1 MTTDAE
7 SRDEAVSK
15 FRNMMDKGAI
25 GAHFEEKHSG
35 EPIPSKREV
44 DDMIEKTTDE
54 RRARCHYV
62 INDDADAPLDKLRAS
77 NGHRPLYIFQPL
89 RPLESLLSRRRPH
102 AHKRVRR
109 VLKGG
114 I

>member
-44 DDMIEKTTDE
+44 DDMIEKTTE
-54 RRARCHYV
+54 V
-62 INDDADAPLDKLRAS
+62 
-77 NGHRPLYIFQPL
+77 
-89 RPLESLLSRRRPH
+89 
-102 AHKRVRR
+102 V
-109 VLKGG
+109 
-114 I
+114 

>member
-1 MTTDAE
+1 MICTCGDTMTTDAE

-44 DDMIEKTTDE
+44 DDMIEKTTE
-54 RRARCHYV
+54 V
-62 INDDADAPLDKLRAS
+62 
-77 NGHRPLYIFQPL
+77 
-89 RPLESLLSRRRPH
+89 
-102 AHKRVRR
+102 V
-109 VLKGG
+109 
-114 I
+114 